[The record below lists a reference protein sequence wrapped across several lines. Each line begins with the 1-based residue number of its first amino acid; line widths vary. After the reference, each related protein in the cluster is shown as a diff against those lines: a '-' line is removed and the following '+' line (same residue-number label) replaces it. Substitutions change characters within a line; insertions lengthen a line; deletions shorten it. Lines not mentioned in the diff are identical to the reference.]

1 MRVSRFSKLLAVC
14 AVAVTATSL
23 TVIGTASAATSSN
36 TVVTP
41 TSPVYDSAADTNVL
55 GVLGDSAP
63 GFPTGSLASNG
74 VGKTFIGLTPQQLFG
89 RSVTL
94 GDIASMSYW
103 TKKATLHTGKYVGD
117 WYVNIYTNP
126 FKGDHN
132 ANAWYG
138 ERIGAEPYLSAN
150 MDETAGAWNMWSTDG
165 ATNRLRFFEST
176 GGYFG
181 SYTDPDWATF
191 VARTGLAG
199 EQYASQTVKLFT
211 VQTGTAWMDGF
222 TGRVDGLTITL
233 TDGSV
238 ATVNFEASNMSTD
251 KAACKSGGW
260 ASLESADGSAFKNQ
274 GDCIQYVN
282 TGK

>member
-1 MRVSRFSKLLAVC
+1 MRASRFSKLLAVC
-14 AVAVTATSL
+14 AVAATVTSL

-41 TSPVYDSAADTNVL
+41 TSPVYDSAQDNNVV
-55 GVLGDSAP
+55 GVAGDSAP

-103 TKKATLHTGKYVGD
+103 TKKATLHTVDAAD
-117 WYVNIYTNP
+117 WYVNIYTDP
-126 FKGDHN
+126 FTGDLKPGS
-132 ANAWYG
+132 WYG
-138 ERIGAEPYLSAN
+138 ERIGTEPYFSAN
-150 MDETAGAWNMWSTDG
+150 MTETAGAWNMWSTDG
-165 ATNRLRFFEST
+165 TSNRLRFFEST

-181 SYTDPDWATF
+181 NYFDPDWATF
-191 VARTGLAG
+191 VAGTGLAG

-211 VQTGTAWMDGF
+211 VQTGSGWAKGF
-222 TGRVDGLTITL
+222 PGQVDGLTITL

-238 ATVNFEASNMSTD
+238 ATVNFEARNVATD
-251 KAACKSGGW
+251 KATCKSGGW
-260 ASLESADGSAFKNQ
+260 AWLDRTDGSAFKSQ